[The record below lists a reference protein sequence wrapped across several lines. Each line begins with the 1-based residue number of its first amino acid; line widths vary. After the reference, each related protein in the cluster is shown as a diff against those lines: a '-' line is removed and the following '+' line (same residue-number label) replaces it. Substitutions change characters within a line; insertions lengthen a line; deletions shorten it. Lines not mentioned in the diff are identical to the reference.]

1 MNSPIVLKNYH
12 ILQSSM
18 YWGIATTVWWSL
30 YRERTEYKDDF
41 FTAEELETS
50 RLTLDFM
57 SNYIE
62 EDEDEVR
69 HMVVSVEGTDSCNMY
84 QLILLPNP
92 EVFHFGGEGEPNLDL
107 VFVLV
112 SKRRLWEITFVFT
125 TGFGIHAATVVL
137 HRPWEGHGLRG
148 IGFPVRVHGRDIL
161 LIIPCF
167 KRRCRLCRVQVFT

>member
-1 MNSPIVLKNYH
+1 
-12 ILQSSM
+12 M

-30 YRERTEYKDDF
+30 YRGRTEFKDDF

-92 EVFHFGGEGEPNLDL
+92 EVFHFGGDGEPNLDL
-107 VFVLV
+107 VFVLI
-112 SKRRLWEITFVFT
+112 SKRRMGNNVCFLNRLWNTCGNSCFPPSEERAWP
-125 TGFGIHAATVVL
+125 TGHRFPCQSPWARYTSHCTVLQTSLGPMQNSGIYLDLDVKS
-137 HRPWEGHGLRG
+137 
-148 IGFPVRVHGRDIL
+148 RVCHKKYG
-161 LIIPCF
+161 
-167 KRRCRLCRVQVFT
+167 